1 MLHWSLNPAACG
13 ASSTSRSCSASCPLP
28 FRGPKLPHH
37 QQHGR
42 KQSTRLL
49 TQCGALSSSN
59 KRDIRASGRTFGGL
73 RPSPSKS
80 SGLTG
85 PPSQSL
91 LTHPQTLHNISG
103 PRTASPVIA
112 RTSAASG
119 IVPLGFD
126 LLTFLACTVFTIP
139 VFKRFKISP
148 ILGFLTAGVVLQQL
162 NLIHDPEE
170 MGELGELGVLFL
182 LFEMGLELS
191 IDRLK
196 SLAKFAFG
204 LGTLQVLVTTL
215 IFSAAAL
222 PPGGGIFTRVLE
234 FLTNAPSELV
244 SIRSIDEAV
253 VIGAALSLSSSAF
266 VLQLLNERAEMSTK
280 FGSAT
285 LGILLL
291 QDIAVVPLLVLLPL
305 AVQLSSSQG
314 LPADSPSPVSLL
326 TLLGPTALKTCG
338 ALGLVLFS
346 GRLVLRRMFEMVAK
360 SDNSETFVGLCLL
373 TVAGASLLTQRLGFS
388 DTLGAF
394 AAGVLLSESNFKTQV
409 EADIRPFRGLL
420 LGLFFVTTGGSVN
433 LDILVENWQV
443 IGMLLVGLLA
453 VKTSVIASLGGRFG
467 LTRSESIRTGFLLS
481 QGGEFAFVLLS
492 LANQLKVLPE
502 ELNQVLIIVVVLSM
516 ALTPGLA
523 ELGKVA
529 GEALDKW
536 FPENKAAIASGEGR
550 AAFEV
555 QEEEAMLRKRI
566 EQPVAIC
573 GFGSHG
579 QMLAALL
586 DSPLESLPDTAV
598 RQYIAFDLDPV
609 RVQAARAAG
618 FSVVYGDGS
627 RSAVLKA
634 AGVNNPRAIAVCL
647 PGRSSAHQAVES
659 LRQAFPTVPIYA
671 LAINVREAAEL
682 EEAGAD
688 HTVIG
693 ATAAGLSLGRGMLER
708 MGGSV
713 SELQAMERSIE
724 QAMELKTKALAE
736 KLYGKGL
743 SSKDDVLQM
752 SKNDVQQVKEARAQN
767 AAQTS
772 NDLFKAKKDLFKP
785 VDDKEQARRPAQ
797 PSYAYPMGTQ
807 ATTPS
812 SMLEGPPTAAH
823 ELRQSAEWRRN
834 ISATASALLDCDGQ
848 EGGDCGEEVATIVV
862 TDIQE
867 QRRRQGEMR
876 RRTGQSELPYESSYD
891 EDAVLF
897 TQSGEFNSPYL
908 HGDNWVDDPL
918 VRAAQEEILGFTP
931 RKSPSRDFT
940 PIRSRSSSPSSR
952 SSSPGS
958 NGTASASASSN
969 GSTTSTTS
977 SSSASTDKSVDGI
990 FAPNSPSNGSASAN
1004 GSGGSSSSSSSNG
1017 SSAGESSREGKM
1029 SSMSGSSLSDD

>member
-1 MLHWSLNPAACG
+1 MLHRFRQPAACE
-13 ASSTSRSCSASCPLP
+13 ASSNSRGSSPSHSLP
-28 FRGPKLPHH
+28 VLCGIPSLPQL

-42 KQSTRLL
+42 KPSRL
-49 TQCGALSSSN
+49 TQCGAFATSSSLSRTSN
-59 KRDIRASGRTFGGL
+59 IGTSNSGSLGGL
-73 RPSPSKS
+73 RPSFSSRLRGHPSLS
-80 SGLTG
+80 
-85 PPSQSL
+85 
-91 LTHPQTLHNISG
+91 THTQTSHNIPG
-103 PRTASPVIA
+103 PRKASSVVA
-112 RTSAASG
+112 RASAASG

-204 LGTLQVLVTTL
+204 LGSLQVLVTTF

-222 PPGGGIFTRVLE
+222 PPGGGIFTRILE
-234 FLTNAPSELV
+234 FVTNAPQELV

-314 LPADSPSPVSLL
+314 LSADSPSPVSLL

-394 AAGVLLSESNFKTQV
+394 AAGVLLSESNFKTQ
-409 EADIRPFRGLL
+409 
-420 LGLFFVTTGGSVN
+420 
-433 LDILVENWQV
+433 ILTENWQV

-453 VKTSVIASLGGRFG
+453 VKTTVIASLGGQFG

-502 ELNQVLIIVVVLSM
+502 ELNQVLIIVVVMSM

-529 GEALDKW
+529 GEALDRW
-536 FPENKAAIASGEGR
+536 LPEDKTALASVEGR
-550 AAFEV
+550 VAFEV

-627 RSAVLKA
+627 RSAVLQA

-671 LAINVREAAEL
+671 LAVNVREAAEL

-693 ATAAGLSLGRGMLER
+693 ATAAGLSLGCGMLER

-724 QAMELKTKALAE
+724 QAMEL
-736 KLYGKGL
+736 
-743 SSKDDVLQM
+743 
-752 SKNDVQQVKEARAQN
+752 N
-767 AAQTS
+767 

-785 VDDKEQARRPAQ
+785 VDEKEPVRRPAQ
-797 PSYAYPMGTQ
+797 PPFAFPMGTQ
-807 ATTPS
+807 AATPS
-812 SMLEGPPTAAH
+812 SMLEGPPSAAH
-823 ELRQSAEWRRN
+823 ELRQSAAAEWRRN

-848 EGGDCGEEVATIVV
+848 EGGDCGQEVATIVV

-867 QRRRQGEMR
+867 QRRQQVCFWWREDGAASALVMGVQEQRQQHVREELR
-876 RRTGQSELPYESSYD
+876 RG
-891 EDAVLF
+891 
-897 TQSGEFNSPYL
+897 
-908 HGDNWVDDPL
+908 
-918 VRAAQEEILGFTP
+918 
-931 RKSPSRDFT
+931 
-940 PIRSRSSSPSSR
+940 
-952 SSSPGS
+952 SSPGN
-958 NGTASASASSN
+958 NGSVDASASSSS
-969 GSTTSTTS
+969 GRTTSS
-977 SSSASTDKSVDGI
+977 GDSSSAS
-990 FAPNSPSNGSASAN
+990 NNGSFNGHITPTSLTNSSASLN
-1004 GSGGSSSSSSSNG
+1004 GGSSSSSSDSNNG
-1017 SSAGESSREGKM
+1017 STAEERTAERAK
-1029 SSMSGSSLSDD
+1029 